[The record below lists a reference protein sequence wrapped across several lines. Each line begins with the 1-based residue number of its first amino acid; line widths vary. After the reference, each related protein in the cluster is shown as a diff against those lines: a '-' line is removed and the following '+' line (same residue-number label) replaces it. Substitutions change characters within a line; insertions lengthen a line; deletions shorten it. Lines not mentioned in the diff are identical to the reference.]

1 MFNIPFT
8 GLNFGNF
15 GKSNKN
21 TVKDLANPFNIKPF
35 KIDWS
40 NFPPITFPP
49 VLTPPPTFNVTPT
62 PPPPAPPIFVPPI
75 PPAPPI
81 VQLPPPPPPP
91 PPTPPV
97 PPIQTFTPPQAA
109 IVPPQRT
116 GVRGLPTD
124 AAYTDSVVEN
134 LGTPIVANFSS
145 PATNA
150 LVASGEVMTPVST
163 MNTGERVSTSG
174 FESVF
179 SPVAAPTPS
188 FTPTPPAIG
197 ASHLLMINGPY
208 ADECAAF
215 AAQGTGNPVGVYVSQ
230 DMGDNFVHQQ
240 FYGSA
245 PSFSQSQPVYNGANQ
260 WYWIDGAAVKIGYD
274 GRKLGATMVEPARC
288 RPKVETPTGGTIKLK
303 FQYAAGFG
311 APNTFRVNSSVDSLD
326 ADYPSIKTKTLHYP
340 AATTTSTKLIAT
352 WGAEGQGGKDSTWYY
367 KLEQLPSLYGND
379 LRFQLYQKTSP
390 NDQWRHRGS
399 NEVTQ
404 FLGTTTNGIKD
415 LQFDEIP
422 FNGLVFV
429 FPTTKELTVAPT
441 IGTVGRDAGQFNLSI
456 TSTSDFTLAAL
467 NGGDWI
473 SIPKQG
479 SKGTSSNFINFQA
492 GPVPDGSG
500 TTFKRTAT
508 VRVTNTEGLTR
519 DFTIVQQYEQ
529 PPIDEPPKPDPT
541 RLTIQLFYDAGANA
555 NGKVDTITST
565 IKGLES
571 PRMSGDPATDAIAG
585 NSKTY
590 GVARTASV
598 SWNPKISQVIG
609 SVNGIKNG
617 AAASKERYVLK
628 LDGYNLIILE
638 NNKTF
643 GTYPLGEY
651 GGTLRIKDEVGHVH
665 LPFSY
670 GKIELPPDPK
680 VPPILK
686 ISQSTERGIDNWGTL
701 NIHDVGGAVVRKF
714 PLGDDDWHS
723 TNYQTILDR
732 YPNFS
737 VSVEI
742 KNGILFEKCEQT
754 SPNGISIPLELITKQ
769 TLLGYDTTYEWE
781 FTLSRKVEESKQPQ
795 VFPAFTTVE
804 FNTAG
809 DTRVDVPYT
818 TRDASYISIRGP
830 KGFRGLDNLPTA
842 GSFTLKS
849 SFFTQGVGRYEYTFC
864 PYGPKGEKGTEKTVI
879 VNVVSKSITYFP
891 DIRKINYPKE
901 IKGADFIGLDVPFS
915 FSYQSVFTDYVRIW
929 LHDKSTPIGFQHP
942 KQSLVKLNV
951 KDLIKYTNKFTKKGD
966 IYTFKFLLQPFGK
979 GEKESLEGKREEIVI
994 KFDEGDL
1001 KLNRN
1006 KVIKDLC
1013 DAVARNLNEDAFDE
1027 FNSKYLNHLVHFGS
1041 ANNEVI
1047 SNWEVDTETFR
1058 KYEIDPLTKRPTNKQ
1073 VDGEGFDALVLK
1085 LYEPLNTTVQPNQQV
1100 WITKIQSQP
1109 QVHEVILRD
1118 SDKDYCP
1125 PLAAPNFS
1133 LDVSSGMGYELFD
1146 EMLASGTNSNAS
1158 LVNTFVSQS
1167 GIDTK
1172 KLDISYIS
1180 GAVTYNSQSLE
1191 YESSSQVIAW
1201 DRFSHFGSGE
1211 ERIKNFWYKVSSI
1224 ENYNNVSA
1232 SLETSDNASTSL
1244 TVVAEKERQI
1254 RKINEIIA
1262 GFDGFEEFL
1271 YTDTGSLSYPKNS
1284 NGILLSTGSSD
1295 AINWYDVTGISGSK
1309 YDYYNPNYLP
1319 NNIPQFVKDDKENAD
1334 FILFLDMIG
1343 HHFDILWAYT
1353 ENINRA
1359 RKLEHKKLNNGVS
1372 DELVREML
1380 RSFGYQPK
1388 STMDTAPLWEFA
1400 LGQYNNQNQART
1412 DGTTSSIMTGKQRQ
1426 NQIWRR
1432 ILNNLPYIYKS
1443 KGTSRG
1449 LKAILSTYGISE
1461 GILRIQEFGGPP
1473 PTNIS
1478 QPTQYTETVDTFAL
1492 KTNSNSFVT
1501 IPWHSGSSYPHTIEF
1516 SVQTEEKED
1525 AVIFR
1530 NDQMYLEL
1538 IHDTGSLAKFKFHI
1552 SGSGTAE
1559 SVTTETLPFFS
1570 DTINSFMVRRTYSSG
1585 SVNEIFDI
1593 FAKEPFQERIR
1604 AQVSASVQVAY
1615 GESGWE
1621 SGSEIVFGG
1630 FSASIDNIKLW
1641 RTALSE
1647 SIFDEHV
1654 LAPDMYNGNSIS
1666 SSTEDLFIRL
1676 DFEKAENIAESSSF
1690 SPSGSYQNTAPSA
1703 DTLYGEQFVS
1713 MSGFITSST
1722 YPFGSFEKKT
1732 VERTRVVPAT
1742 GLAAADKVRLT
1753 TQNVD
1758 SELSPFARATKS
1770 GLKNQATDSDRIGI
1784 FISPTNNIN
1793 RDITKALGG
1802 TFKID
1807 DFIGDPCSYY
1817 DEDYNELK
1825 AFRRKFFKKYTINYD
1840 GFYNLVK
1847 YIDNTLFDAIGTLL
1861 PGRSKTTTGLLIEP
1875 HLLERNKQQR
1885 KRPSGIIFEEL
1896 VGTEDISKNSIISIS
1911 SSTEPI
1917 TAVLTSSV
1925 FTPDFDGSE
1934 DYYET
1939 TLDYSIIDNISGSH
1953 TVYETTMDY
1962 DFVDQIGASHLSVEG
1977 LVTGS
1982 NRATPVSTTI
1992 LSNNNNEGSLIFN
2005 IPATATGSATGQYV
2019 RDMFETIPA
2028 DDNGDY
2034 YNEGYGITAKNGHSI
2049 VTFLTPNGRDKER
2062 RKYYMI
2068 TKNVTDTFPILNNS
2082 SDQTSGT
2089 TDTAVTSQKKIL
2101 TYVSISGSAPAVG
2114 GDIVTVQPV
2123 DGNLGS
2129 HYIYTKDTSTG
2140 LENSYFNGC
2149 KQTQATTI
2157 DGGPAFETFVTNP
2170 NTLKV
2175 SDSGRGSGEPILDV
2189 E

>member
-1 MFNIPFT
+1 M
-8 GLNFGNF
+8 FGNMGNSSF
-15 GKSNKN
+15 SFLNSFSSGRNKN
-21 TVKDLANPFNIKPF
+21 TVKNLANQFAPTNNKFSMPKLDF
-35 KIDWS
+35 T
-40 NFPPITFPP
+40 NFPPIVFPP
-49 VLTPPPTFNVTPT
+49 IQIPPILNVKPT
-62 PPPPAPPIFVPPI
+62 PPPPPPPIVVPPI

-81 VQLPPPPPPP
+81 VQLPSPPPPP

-97 PPIQTFTPPQAA
+97 VPIFTPP
-109 IVPPQRT
+109 P
-116 GVRGLPTD
+116 
-124 AAYTDSVVEN
+124 
-134 LGTPIVANFSS
+134 PIVNVKSR
-145 PATNA
+145 PD
-150 LVASGEVMTPVST
+150 PVIQQFVRPELPN
-163 MNTGERVSTSG
+163 MQADYSTSG
-174 FESVF
+174 PALGPAPRIAPDTDRFRGGGFEMDTGMTRLQ
-179 SPVAAPTPS
+179 SPIADGSGRGQSA
-188 FTPTPPAIG
+188 G
-197 ASHLLMINGPY
+197 ASYLLMINGPY

-215 AAQGTGNPVGVYVSQ
+215 ASQGTGNPVGVYVSRN
-230 DMGDNFVHQQ
+230 MGDNFVHSQY
-240 FYGSA
+240 YGSA
-245 PSFSQSQPVYNGANQ
+245 PSFSQTQPVFNGGGS
-260 WYWIDGAAVKIGYD
+260 WYWIDGAAVKIGRD
-274 GRKLGATMVEPARC
+274 GKKQNLKIVEPPHC
-288 RPKVETPTGGTIKLK
+288 RPKQPTPRGGTIKLK

-311 APNTFRVNSSVDSLD
+311 APNTFRVNSSIDSLD

-340 AATTTSTKLIAT
+340 AETTTSTKVIAT
-352 WGAEGQGGKDSTWYY
+352 WGAEGQGGFNSTWYY
-367 KLEQLPSLYGND
+367 KLQQEPSLYGND

-390 NDQWRHRGS
+390 NEQWRKRGGA
-399 NEVTQ
+399 EVTQ
-404 FLGTTTNGIKD
+404 FLGTTTNGIKN

-429 FPTTKELTVAPT
+429 FPTTKELTLAPT
-441 IGTVGRDAGQFNLSI
+441 IATVGRNAGQVNLTV
-456 TSTSDFTLAAL
+456 TSTSDYTFELHRSWGGVSIP
-467 NGGDWI
+467 NGGTA
-473 SIPKQG
+473 
-479 SKGTSSNFINFQA
+479 GTSTNFINFDT
-492 GPVPDGSG
+492 GPAPDGSG
-500 TTFKRTAT
+500 ITFKRTAT
-508 VRVTNTEGLTR
+508 IKVKNTEGLVR
-519 DFTIVQQYEQ
+519 DFTLVQQYDQ
-529 PPIDEPPKPDPT
+529 PAKDDPPPPT
-541 RLTIQLFYDAGANA
+541 PTKLAILLHYDAGSNA
-555 NGKVDTITST
+555 NGNVDKIESS

-571 PRMSGDPATDAIAG
+571 PRMSGDPATDTIAQ
-585 NSKTY
+585 NAKTY
-590 GVARTASV
+590 GTRRTGQV
-598 SWNPKISQVIG
+598 GWNPKMSRVLG
-609 SVNGIKNG
+609 SINGVKNG
-617 AAASKERYVLK
+617 ASNSKERYTLK
-628 LDGYNLIILE
+628 VDGYNLIILE
-638 NNKTF
+638 GSRTF
-643 GTYPLGEY
+643 GTYPLREY
-651 GGTLRIKDEVGHVH
+651 GGIMRIADEVGHVH

-670 GKIELPPDPK
+670 GKIESPPDIK
-680 VPPILK
+680 EPPILR
-686 ISQSTERGIDNWGTL
+686 ITQSTEKGIANWGKLHIL
-701 NIHDVGGAVVRKF
+701 NQKGGIVRTF
-714 PLGDDDWHS
+714 PLSDDWS
-723 TNYQTILDR
+723 SENYKSILDR

-737 VSVEI
+737 VKVEI
-742 KNGILFEKCEQT
+742 NDGINFEKCEQT
-754 SPNGISIPLELITKQ
+754 SPSAVSIPLNLITKQ
-769 TLLGYDTTYEWE
+769 TLLGYDTVYEWE
-781 FTLSRKVEESKQPQ
+781 FTLSRKTVESKNPQ

-804 FNTAG
+804 FNTSG
-809 DTRVDVPYT
+809 DTRVDIPYT
-818 TRDASYISIRGP
+818 SKDASYISIRGP
-830 KGFRGLDNLPTA
+830 KGFAGMNNLPTA

-849 SFFTQGVGRYEYTFC
+849 SFFTQGLGRYEYTFC
-864 PYGPKGEKGTEKTVI
+864 PYGPRGEKGEEKTVL
-879 VNVVSKSITYFP
+879 VNVISKSVTYYP

-915 FSYQSVFTDYVRIW
+915 FAYQSVFTDFVRIW
-929 LHDKSTPIGFQHP
+929 LHDKSTPIGYQHP
-942 KQSLVKLNV
+942 KQSSIKLNV

-966 IYTFKFLLQPFGK
+966 IYTFKFLLQPFAK
-979 GEKESLEGKREEIVI
+979 GDGESLEGKIEEIVI
-994 KFDEGDL
+994 RFDEGDL
-1001 KLNRN
+1001 KLNRD

-1013 DAVARNLNEDAFDE
+1013 DALARNLNQDAFEE
-1027 FNSKYLNHLVHFGS
+1027 FNSRYLNHLVHFGS

-1058 KYEIDPLTKRPTNKQ
+1058 KYEIDDETKRPTNKQ
-1073 VDGEGFDALVLK
+1073 IDGEGFDALVLK

-1118 SDKDYCP
+1118 SDEDFCP
-1125 PLAAPNFS
+1125 PLKAPNFS
-1133 LDVSSGMGYELFD
+1133 LDTSTGMGYQLFD
-1146 EMLASGTNSNAS
+1146 DMLASGTNSNAS

-1172 KLDISYIS
+1172 KLDIQYVS
-1180 GAVTYNSQSLE
+1180 GAINYNSQSLE

-1211 ERIKNFWYKVSSI
+1211 ERVKNFWYKVSAI

-1244 TVVAEKERQI
+1244 TVVAEKERQV
-1254 RKINEIIA
+1254 RKINEIKA

-1284 NGILLSTGSSD
+1284 DGTLLSTGSST
-1295 AINWYDVTGISGSK
+1295 AINWYDVTGLSGSK

-1319 NNIPQFVKDDKENAD
+1319 NNIPQFVKDDRENAD

-1412 DGTTSSIMTGKQRQ
+1412 DGTTGSIMTGKQRQ

-1473 PTNIS
+1473 PTNVS

-1492 KTNSNSFVT
+1492 QVTTGSNIT
-1501 IPWHSGSSYPHTIEF
+1501 IPWHTGSSYPQTIEF
-1516 SVQTEEKED
+1516 SIQTEEKAD
-1525 AVIFR
+1525 GVIFR
-1530 NDQMYLEL
+1530 NDQMYLEM
-1538 IHDTGSLAKFKFHI
+1538 IQDTGSLAKFKFHI

-1604 AQVSASVQVAY
+1604 AQVSASVQIAY

-1621 SGSEIVFGG
+1621 SGSELVIGG
-1630 FSASIDNIKLW
+1630 FSGSIDNIKLW

-1654 LAPDMYNGNSIS
+1654 LAPDMYNGNSLS
-1666 SSTEDLFIRL
+1666 SSTEDLFVRL

-1703 DTLYGEQFVS
+1703 QTLYGEQFVT
-1713 MSGFITSST
+1713 MSGFTTSSS
-1722 YPFGSFEKKT
+1722 YPFGSFQKTT

-1753 TQNVD
+1753 TQTVD
-1758 SELSPFARATKS
+1758 TELSPFARATKS
-1770 GLKNQATDSDRIGI
+1770 GVKNQPTDSDRIGI

-1807 DFIGDPCSYY
+1807 DFIGDPCAYY
-1817 DEDYNELK
+1817 DEDYTDLK
-1825 AFRRKFFKKYTINYD
+1825 NFRRNFFKKYNINYD

-1847 YIDNTLFDAIGTLL
+1847 YIDSTLFDAVATLL

-1885 KRPSGIIFEEL
+1885 KRPSGLVFEGL
-1896 VGTEDISKNSIISIS
+1896 VGTEDISKNSIVSIS

-1917 TAVLTSSV
+1917 TALLTSSV
-1925 FTPDFDGSE
+1925 FVPDFEGSE
-1934 DYYET
+1934 DYYEST
-1939 TLDYSIIDNISGSH
+1939 MDYSIIDNLSGSY
-1953 TVYETTMDY
+1953 VNYETTMDY
-1962 DFVDQIGASHLSVEG
+1962 DFANQVSASHLSIEG

-1982 NRATPVSTTI
+1982 NTATPQSTII
-1992 LSNNNNEGSLIFN
+1992 LSNNDNEGCIVFN

-2089 TDTAVTSQKKIL
+2089 TDTSVTSQKKIL

-2114 GDIVTVQPV
+2114 GDITAVQPV

>member
-1 MFNIPFT
+1 MFNIPFSN
-8 GLNFGNF
+8 LNFGNF
-15 GKSNKN
+15 GGGNKN
-21 TVKDLANPFNIKPF
+21 TVKNLASQFAPTNNKFSMPKFDF
-35 KIDWS
+35 S
-40 NFPPITFPP
+40 NFPPIVFPP
-49 VLTPPPTFNVTPT
+49 IQIPPILKVTPT
-62 PPPPAPPIFVPPI
+62 PPPPPPPIVVPPI

-97 PPIQTFTPPQAA
+97 VPIFTPP
-109 IVPPQRT
+109 P
-116 GVRGLPTD
+116 
-124 AAYTDSVVEN
+124 
-134 LGTPIVANFSS
+134 PIVNVKSR
-145 PATNA
+145 PD
-150 LVASGEVMTPVST
+150 PVIQQFVRPELPN
-163 MNTGERVSTSG
+163 MQADYSTSG
-174 FESVF
+174 PALGPPPGLAPDSDRFRGGGLEMDTGMTRLQ
-179 SPVAAPTPS
+179 SPIADGSGRGQSA
-188 FTPTPPAIG
+188 G
-197 ASHLLMINGPY
+197 AGYLLMINGPY

-215 AAQGTGNPVGVYVSQ
+215 ASQGTGNPVGVYVSQ
-230 DMGDNFVHQQ
+230 NMGDNFVHQQ
-240 FYGSA
+240 YYGSA
-245 PSFSQSQPVYNGANQ
+245 PSFSQTQPVFNGGGS
-260 WYWIDGAAVKIGYD
+260 WYWIDGAAVKIGRD
-274 GRKLGATMVEPARC
+274 GKKQNLKIVEPSHC
-288 RPKVETPTGGTIKLK
+288 RPKQPTPTGGTIKLK
-303 FQYAAGFG
+303 FQYADGFG
-311 APNTFRVNSSVDSLD
+311 APKSFRVNSSVDSLD

-340 AATTTSTKLIAT
+340 AETTTSTKVIAT
-352 WGAEGQGGKDSTWYY
+352 WGAEGQGGFNSTWYY
-367 KLEQLPSLYGND
+367 KLQQEPSLYGND

-390 NDQWRHRGS
+390 NDQWRKRGS

-404 FLGTTTNGIKD
+404 FLGTTDSRGVKK

-429 FPTTKELTVAPT
+429 WPSNKELTLAPT
-441 IGTVGRDAGQFNLSI
+441 IGTVGRNAGQFNLRV
-456 TSTSDFTLAAL
+456 TSTSDFTFKVIR
-467 NGGDWI
+467 GDWV
-473 SIPKQG
+473 SVPSG
-479 SKGTSSNFINFQA
+479 GTEGTSTNFINFDK
-492 GPVPDGSG
+492 GPSPDGSG

-508 VRVTNTEGLTR
+508 IQATNTEGLTR
-519 DFTIVQQYEQ
+519 EFTLVQQYDQ
-529 PPIDEPPKPDPT
+529 PEVTDPPKPDPT
-541 RLTIQLFYDAGANA
+541 RMRILLFYDAGANA
-555 NGKVDTITST
+555 NGNVDKIESS

-571 PRMSGDPATDAIAG
+571 PRMTGDPATDKISNNA
-585 NSKTY
+585 KTY
-590 GVARTASV
+590 GTDRIASV
-598 SWNPKISQVIG
+598 GWNSKINRVIG
-609 SVNGIKNG
+609 SINGVKNG
-617 AAASKERYVLK
+617 ASNSKERYTLK
-628 LDGYNLIILE
+628 VVGYKLIILE
-638 NNKTF
+638 GSRTF
-643 GTYPLGEY
+643 GEYPLGEE
-651 GGTLRIKDEVGHVH
+651 GGIIKVKDEVGHIH

-670 GKIELPPDPK
+670 GKIESPPDIK
-680 VPPILK
+680 EPPILR
-686 ISQSTERGIDNWGTL
+686 ITQSTEKGIANWGKLHIL
-701 NIHDVGGAVVRKF
+701 NQKGGIVRTF
-714 PLGDDDWHS
+714 PLSDDWS
-723 TNYQTILDR
+723 SENYKSILDR

-737 VSVEI
+737 VKVEI
-742 KNGILFEKCEQT
+742 NDGINFEKCEQT
-754 SPNGISIPLELITKQ
+754 SPSAVSIPLNLITKQ
-769 TLLGYDTTYEWE
+769 TLLGYDTVYEWE
-781 FTLSRKVEESKQPQ
+781 FTLSRKTVEAKNPQ

-804 FNTAG
+804 FNTSG
-809 DTRVDVPYT
+809 DTRVDIPYT
-818 TRDASYISIRGP
+818 SKDASYISIRGP
-830 KGFRGLDNLPTA
+830 KGFAGMNNLPTA

-849 SFFTQGVGRYEYTFC
+849 SFFTQGLGRYEYTFC
-864 PYGPKGEKGTEKTVI
+864 PYGPRGEKGEEKTVL
-879 VNVVSKSITYFP
+879 VNVISKSVTYYP

-915 FSYQSVFTDYVRIW
+915 FSYQSVFTDFVRIW
-929 LHDKSTPIGFQHP
+929 LHDKSTPIGYQHP
-942 KQSLVKLNV
+942 KQSSVKLNV

-966 IYTFKFLLQPFGK
+966 IYTFKFLLQPFAK
-979 GEKESLEGKREEIVI
+979 GDKESLEGKIEEII
-994 KFDEGDL
+994 IRFDEGDL

-1013 DAVARNLNEDAFDE
+1013 DALARNLNQDAFEE
-1027 FNSKYLNHLVHFGS
+1027 FNSRYLNHLVHFGS

-1058 KYEIDPLTKRPTNKQ
+1058 KYEIDDETKRPTNKQ
-1073 VDGEGFDALVLK
+1073 IDGEGFDALVLK

-1118 SDKDYCP
+1118 SDEDFCP
-1125 PLAAPNFS
+1125 PLKAPNFS
-1133 LDVSSGMGYELFD
+1133 LDTSTGMGYQLFD
-1146 EMLASGTNSNAS
+1146 DMLASGTNSNAS

-1172 KLDISYIS
+1172 KLDIQYVS
-1180 GAVTYNSQSLE
+1180 GAINYNSQSLE
-1191 YESSSQVIAW
+1191 YESSSQVISW

-1211 ERIKNFWYKVSSI
+1211 ERVKNFWYKVSAI

-1244 TVVAEKERQI
+1244 TVVAEKERQV
-1254 RKINEIIA
+1254 RKINEIKA

-1284 NGILLSTGSSD
+1284 DGTLLSTGSST
-1295 AINWYDVTGISGSK
+1295 AINWYDVTGLSGSK

-1319 NNIPQFVKDDKENAD
+1319 NNIPQFVKDDRENAD

-1412 DGTTSSIMTGKQRQ
+1412 DGTTGSIMTGKQRQ

-1473 PTNIS
+1473 PTNVS

-1492 KTNSNSFVT
+1492 LSTTGSNIT
-1501 IPWHSGSSYPHTIEF
+1501 IPWHTGSSYPHTIEF
-1516 SVQTEEKED
+1516 SIQTEEKAD
-1525 AVIFR
+1525 GVIFR
-1530 NDQMYLEL
+1530 NDQMYLEM
-1538 IHDTGSLAKFKFHI
+1538 IQDTGSLAKFKFHI

-1559 SVTTETLPFFS
+1559 SVTTDTLPFFS

-1604 AQVSASVQVAY
+1604 AQVSASVQIAY

-1621 SGSEIVFGG
+1621 SGSELVIGG
-1630 FSASIDNIKLW
+1630 FSGSIDNIKLW

-1647 SIFDEHV
+1647 SIFNEHV
-1654 LAPDMYNGNSIS
+1654 LAPDMYNGNSLS
-1666 SSTEDLFIRL
+1666 SSTEDLFVRL

-1703 DTLYGEQFVS
+1703 QDLYGEQFVT
-1713 MSGFITSST
+1713 MSGFTTSSS
-1722 YPFGSFEKKT
+1722 YPFGSFQKTT

-1753 TQNVD
+1753 TQTVD
-1758 SELSPFARATKS
+1758 TELSPFARATKS
-1770 GLKNQATDSDRIGI
+1770 GVKNQPTDSDRIGI

-1807 DFIGDPCSYY
+1807 DFIGDPCAYY
-1817 DEDYNELK
+1817 DEDYTDLK
-1825 AFRRKFFKKYTINYD
+1825 NFRRNFFKKYNINYD

-1847 YIDNTLFDAIGTLL
+1847 YIDSTLFDAVATLL

-1885 KRPSGIIFEEL
+1885 KRPSGLVFEGL
-1896 VGTEDISKNSIISIS
+1896 VGTEDISKNSIVSIS

-1917 TAVLTSSV
+1917 TALLTSSV
-1925 FTPDFDGSE
+1925 FVPDFEGSE
-1934 DYYET
+1934 DYYEST
-1939 TLDYSIIDNISGSH
+1939 MDYSIIDNLSGSY
-1953 TVYETTMDY
+1953 VNYETTMDY
-1962 DFVDQIGASHLSVEG
+1962 DFANQVSASHLSIEG

-1982 NRATPVSTTI
+1982 NTATPQSTII
-1992 LSNNNNEGSLIFN
+1992 LSNNDNEGCIVFN

-2089 TDTAVTSQKKIL
+2089 TDTSVTSQKKIL

-2114 GDIVTVQPV
+2114 GDITAVQPV